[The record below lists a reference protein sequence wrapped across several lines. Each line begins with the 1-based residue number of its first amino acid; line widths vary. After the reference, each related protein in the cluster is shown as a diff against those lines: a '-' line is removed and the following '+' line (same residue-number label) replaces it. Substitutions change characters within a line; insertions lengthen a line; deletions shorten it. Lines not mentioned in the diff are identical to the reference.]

1 MDYFVPNFGA
11 DEDTEISQFNLAATE
26 KKLNHTIKLKTKEEL
41 RAQKVSYPLN
51 YKVEDY
57 G

>member
-51 YKVEDY
+51 YKVQDY